1 MKPLLIQVT
10 VGNEAEAQKIA
21 NRLVESRLAAC
32 VQIVPGILS
41 IYRWEGKICQEGEY
55 LLLIK
60 SSEEK
65 WGEIGEM
72 IKSYHSYQCP
82 EIVAILPLEV
92 DRNYL
97 NWWKESIS
105 IQ

>member
-10 VGNEAEAQKIA
+10 VGNEAEANKIA
-21 NRLVESRLAAC
+21 NLLVESRLAAC
-32 VQIVPGILS
+32 VQIFPGILS
-41 IYRWEGKICQEGEY
+41 IYRWDGKICQEKES
-55 LLLIK
+55 LILIK

-65 WGEIGEM
+65 WGELREV
-72 IKSYHSYQCP
+72 IKLNHSYQCP

-92 DRNYL
+92 DQNYL

>member
-21 NRLVESRLAAC
+21 NSLVENRLAAC
-32 VQIVPGILS
+32 VQIVPGIIS

-65 WGEIGEM
+65 WGEMREM
-72 IKSYHSYQCP
+72 IKRYHSYQCP
-82 EIVAILPLEV
+82 EIVTILPLEV
-92 DRNYL
+92 DQNYL

>member
-1 MKPLLIQVT
+1 MKPLLVQMT
-10 VGNEAEAQKIA
+10 VGNEAEANKIA
-21 NRLVESRLAAC
+21 NLLVESRLAAC
-32 VQIVPGILS
+32 VQILPGILS
-41 IYRWEGKICQEGEY
+41 IYRWDGKICQEKEF
-55 LLLIK
+55 LILIK

-65 WGEIGEM
+65 WGELREV
-72 IKSYHSYQCP
+72 IKRNHSYQCP

-92 DRNYL
+92 DQNYL